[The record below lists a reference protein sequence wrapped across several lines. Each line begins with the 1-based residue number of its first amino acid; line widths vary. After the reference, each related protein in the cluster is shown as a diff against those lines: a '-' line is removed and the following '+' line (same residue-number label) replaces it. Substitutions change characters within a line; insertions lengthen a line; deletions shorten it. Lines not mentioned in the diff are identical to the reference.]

1 VKPLLN
7 NLKRNK
13 MNYIARG
20 CMYCEGICN
29 KECLPKKE
37 TLEIAAENIYPHH
50 KGLTTTASN
59 RIMLR
64 RCAWIKGAKWQQEQ
78 MYSEEDLISFAHF
91 YFREEFNS
99 TMQNSN
105 KSTDEILQ
113 EWFNQFKKTKQDETT

>member
-1 VKPLLN
+1 
-7 NLKRNK
+7 

-37 TLEIAAENIYPHH
+37 TLEIAAEKIYPHH

-64 RCAWIKGAKWQQEQ
+64 RCAWIKGAEWMQER

-113 EWFNQFKKTKQDETT
+113 EWFNQFKM

>member
-1 VKPLLN
+1 
-7 NLKRNK
+7 

-37 TLEIAAENIYPHH
+37 TLEEVAERYASQFY
-50 KGLTTTASN
+50 KGK
-59 RIMLR
+59 IVYYGF
-64 RCAWIKGAKWQQEQ
+64 IEGAEWMQER
-78 MYSEEDLISFAHF
+78 MYSKEDLISFAHF